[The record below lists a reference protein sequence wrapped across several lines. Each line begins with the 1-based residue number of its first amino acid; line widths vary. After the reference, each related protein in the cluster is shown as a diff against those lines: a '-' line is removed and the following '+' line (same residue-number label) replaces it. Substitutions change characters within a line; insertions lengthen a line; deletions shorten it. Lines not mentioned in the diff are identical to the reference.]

1 MDLTQKANADH
12 AIGDVAEIFK
22 GVVNIAKSSQQ
33 KKMKAAAQKG
43 ADEGRYWE
51 LGSQYKKLIEIPY
64 YAIQQ
69 IQGKGITYEAVV
81 NYPGKAKGTPIET
94 IIAELQFRS
103 AGTGATQTG
112 VIGGTNQGAGLTTET
127 AAGQSDKLKKALPFI
142 AGAVVIGLIVYFI
155 VKK

>member
-1 MDLTQKANADH
+1 MDLTKQANSDH
-12 AIGDVAEIFK
+12 AVGDVVEVLK
-22 GVVNIAKSSQQ
+22 GVSNIVKTAQQ

-43 ADEGRYWE
+43 ADDGRYWE
-51 LGSQYKKLIEIPY
+51 LGSQYKKLIEMPH

-81 NYPGKAKGTPIET
+81 NYPGKPKGTPIEQ

-112 VIGGTNQGAGLTTET
+112 AIGGTNQGGGLTTQDV
-127 AAGQSDKLKKALPFI
+127 AGGDKLKKALPFI
-142 AGAVVIGLIVYFI
+142 AGAVVIGLIAYFI
-155 VKK
+155 IKK